1 MRVMRGEVLYCPGP
15 GLPWELGTVSESD
28 YREIEMMY
36 LNENKLFAR
45 QWTWFKRVCLR
56 CKTHTRV
63 SPAAHSC
70 SLSGVV
76 PVSLL
81 RGEIPRLRSTAMP
94 YFGYDFK
101 SATPY
106 AGFQHQ
112 AILTGIGGAMAY
124 AIMESSV
131 TDETLAQTFFIYLAV
146 SYVTCFVAC
155 YMCHEVWGY
164 SPEVMASY
172 TTIFTSDSAA
182 RELMQQEP
190 PEGKV
195 LCISFTSGE
204 ECPSS
209 AYRLSISWVRVRLP
223 FSRGLPENT
232 GGSRS
237 NSLII

>member
-1 MRVMRGEVLYCPGP
+1 
-15 GLPWELGTVSESD
+15 VSQSD
-28 YREIEMMY
+28 YKEIEMIY
-36 LNENKLFAR
+36 LNETRIFSR
-45 QWTWFKRVCLR
+45 QWSWFKRACLR

-63 SPAAHSC
+63 SPAGLSC
-70 SLSGVV
+70 PLSGVI
-76 PVSLL
+76 PLSLL
-81 RGEIPRLRSTAMP
+81 RGEISRRRTTSMP

-112 AILTGIGGAMAY
+112 AVLTGVGGAMAY
-124 AIMESSV
+124 AIMMEAISNQ
-131 TDETLAQTFFIYLAV
+131 TLAQTFFIYFAV
-146 SYVTCFVAC
+146 SYITCLMAC
-155 YMCHEVWGY
+155 YILHTVIGY
-164 SPEVMASY
+164 APEVMTSY

-182 RELMQQEP
+182 RKLMQQEP
-190 PEGKV
+190 PEGQV
-195 LCISFTSGE
+195 LCISFTLGE

-223 FSRGLPENT
+223 YPRGLPENA